1 LSIALVSTLSAEV
14 SIGRVDAGNQLRYS
28 LSEETNEEI
37 FEDYFDIDYEN
48 GIFRARF
55 RYEAFQ
61 PSEETRDRQG
71 FVYRAVGA
79 EKGPF
84 TLWGGHFY
92 ELFGRG
98 LAFRGYEDRD
108 LRIDTS
114 LDGFNLSGAT
124 GPVRFKGFSGRTAGE
139 SRVFHGA
146 DLELRAHSSLTVG
159 GSYLNRRE
167 PATTGYNRIDT
178 ELGCVR
184 GSGSMGPVDLY
195 CELGHRSS
203 VGERGRGTAAYA
215 TRTSYLFGAGIGLEY
230 KNYWNMSLTAE
241 GKEYTT
247 PPPAYAEHSWALLAR
262 RGREVDSDDERGVL
276 GRIDWQGEGLW
287 GFAAA
292 YAFTEDHGD
301 QDPEDSINLGDI
313 GDLLDGETLFQEAS
327 AEIRV
332 GEYTETP
339 ITLVGGW
346 TEDYLGTISSG
357 GGAVEDRREY
367 LTLIAEG
374 HFPVYDRYSGRV
386 QLSNQHTNGDAVGS
400 YDLTHLEF
408 ELTKSPGISV
418 ALVCE
423 FTNASK
429 VQRELTWLH
438 EFEERT
444 TWVYAQTTLDIAEG
458 HQIRIMAGSRPEG
471 KVCAGGACRIV
482 PEFKGVE
489 LSMVSIF

>member
-1 LSIALVSTLSAEV
+1 MITFVSPLSADVST
-14 SIGRVDAGNQLRYS
+14 GRVDAGNQLRYS

-37 FEDYFDIDYEN
+37 FEDYFDVDYEN

-79 EKGPF
+79 EKGPVI
-84 TLWGGHFY
+84 LWGGHFY

-98 LAFRGYEDRD
+98 IAFRGYEDRD

-139 SRVFHGA
+139 SNVFHGA
-146 DLELRAHSSLTVG
+146 DIELRAHPSLSLG

-167 PATTGYNRIDT
+167 SSTTGYDRPDA
-178 ELGCVR
+178 ELGCAR
-184 GSGSMGPVDLY
+184 GSASLGPVDLY

-203 VGERGRGTAAYA
+203 AGERGRGTAVYA
-215 TRTSYLFGAGIGLEY
+215 AFNSYLFGAGMGLEY

-262 RGREVDSDDERGVL
+262 RGREVDSNDERGLL
-276 GRIDWQGEGLW
+276 GRVDWQGEGLL
-287 GFAAA
+287 GFTMA

-301 QDPEDSINLGDI
+301 QDPEENANLGDI
-313 GDLLDGETLFQEAS
+313 GDFSDGEMLFQEAS
-327 AEIRV
+327 AEIRL

-339 ITLVGGW
+339 ITVVAGW

-357 GGAVEDRREY
+357 DGTVEDKREY

-374 HFPVYDRYSGRV
+374 HLPVHDRYGARV
-386 QLSNQHTNGDAVGS
+386 QLSNQHTQGDAVGS

-408 ELTKSPGISV
+408 ELTKSPGISL
-418 ALVCE
+418 ALVYE
-423 FTNASK
+423 FTNASAT
-429 VQRELTWLH
+429 QQELTWLH

-444 TWVYAQTTLDIAEG
+444 AWIYVQAVLDIVDG
-458 HQIRIMAGSRPEG
+458 HQLRLMVGSRPEG

-482 PEFKGVE
+482 PEFKGIE
-489 LSMVSIF
+489 LSMVSIL